1 MDIRTGKQLQQTFTR
16 VEVLTAALE
25 SLTKALDAQE
35 QRIKYLEDL
44 LRQVDLRRQTTRNGR
59 TSISL

>member
-1 MDIRTGKQLQQTFTR
+1 MDIRTGKRLHETFVR

-35 QRIKYLEDL
+35 QRIKTLEDL
-44 LRQVDLRRQTTRNGR
+44 LRQVDLRRQTTRNGNR
-59 TSISL
+59 Q

>member
-1 MDIRTGKQLQQTFTR
+1 MDIRTGKRLHETFVR

-35 QRIKYLEDL
+35 QRIRTLEDL
-44 LRQVDLRRQTTRNGR
+44 LRQVDLRRQTTRNGNR
-59 TSISL
+59 Q

>member
-1 MDIRTGKQLQQTFTR
+1 MDIRTGKRLHETFTR

-35 QRIKYLEDL
+35 QRIRTLEDL
-44 LRQVDLRRQTTRNGR
+44 LRQVDLRRQTTRNGHR
-59 TSISL
+59 Q